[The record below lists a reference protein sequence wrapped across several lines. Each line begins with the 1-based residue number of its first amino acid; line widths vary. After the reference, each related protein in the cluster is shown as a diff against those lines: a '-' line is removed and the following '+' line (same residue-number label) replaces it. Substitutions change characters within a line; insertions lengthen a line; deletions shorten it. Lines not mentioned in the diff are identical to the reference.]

1 MGSKPEYALYWGVRP
16 RASACYSGVK
26 MPISRVKPIPE
37 HVVRDILMRGVRV
50 SIPQRNAAA
59 IFISARRP
67 LRVKYGIDPTQP
79 ALTLGHLTVL
89 RKLRL
94 LQKYGHI
101 PVLLIGDF
109 TARFGDPTEK
119 LKARVLRK
127 KEDVA
132 KASAR
137 YRAQIGRILD
147 LKKTEF
153 RGNGEWY
160 DRMSAEDLLRLESSV
175 TAMQVLERDMFR
187 ERQKKRLPIGLHEV
201 AYPILQGY
209 DSVMLRSDATIIGK
223 DQLFNELMGRAFQE
237 RFHQT
242 PQVILGVELLVG
254 SDGREKMSQSIGNA
268 IALTELPDEQFGKIM
283 AIPDSALP
291 QYAELLTDL
300 PLTQIKRDVRRGG
313 MEARDAKARVAEA
326 IVAQIHGAK
335 AAASARR
342 LFTSR
347 FRNREQPAM
356 EKLREWKIAK
366 KEWTPL
372 ELLVKV
378 KLVPSRAQA
387 QRLVEQGGV
396 RLDGVT
402 MGNPR
407 GVFQLKKKEHILSV
421 GKHTTLRIIF
431 TKSTPPR

>member
-1 MGSKPEYALYWGVRP
+1 
-16 RASACYSGVK
+16 
-26 MPISRVKPIPE
+26 MPISRAKPIPE
-37 HVVRDILMRGVRV
+37 HIVQNILMRGVRV
-50 SIPQRNAAA
+50 SLPQRNAAA
-59 IFISARRP
+59 IFISAKRP

-94 LQKYGHI
+94 LQEYGHI

-119 LKARVLRK
+119 LKARVLRR

-132 KASAR
+132 KAAAG
-137 YRAQIGRILD
+137 YRAQIGRVLD
-147 LKKTEF
+147 LKSAEF

-187 ERQKKRLPIGLHEV
+187 ERQKKRLPIGLYEL

-209 DSVMLRSDATIIGK
+209 DSVMLRSDATVIGK
-223 DQLFNELMGRAFQE
+223 DQLFNELMGRALQE

-242 PQVILGVELLVG
+242 PQAIFGVELLVG
-254 SDGREKMSQSIGNA
+254 SDGSEKMSQSMGNA
-268 IALTELPDEQFGKIM
+268 IALTEPPTEQFGRIM
-283 AIPDSALP
+283 AVPDSALP

-300 PLTQIKRDVRRGG
+300 PLAQIERNVRRGG
-313 MEARDAKARVAEA
+313 VEARDAKARVAEA
-326 IVAQIHGAK
+326 IVAQIHGVK
-335 AAASARR
+335 AAAAANR

-347 FRNREQPAM
+347 FRHREQPSM
-356 EKLREWKIAK
+356 EQVREWKIAK
-366 KEWTPL
+366 KEWAPV
-372 ELLVKV
+372 ELLVKA
-378 KLVPSRAQA
+378 KLAPSHAQA

-402 MGNPR
+402 IRNPR
-407 GVFQLKKKEHILSV
+407 RVFQFKKKEHILSV
-421 GKHTTLRIIF
+421 GKHTALRIIF
-431 TKSTPPR
+431 TKNTPPR